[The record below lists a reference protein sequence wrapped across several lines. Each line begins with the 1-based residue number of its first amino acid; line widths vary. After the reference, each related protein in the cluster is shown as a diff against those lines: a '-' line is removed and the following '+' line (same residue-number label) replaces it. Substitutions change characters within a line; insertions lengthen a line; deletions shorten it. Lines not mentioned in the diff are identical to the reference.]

1 MEDLREGRVGLPWET
16 GLWNLEDEKLRNQ
29 NPLGPELQEAE
40 G

>member
-1 MEDLREGRVGLPWET
+1 MEDLREGRARLPRAT
-16 GLWNLEDEKLRNQ
+16 GLRKLEDEKLRNQ